1 MLSKLE
7 RLLRRAPL
15 VVKDYKGR
23 CVFINYVL
31 CVRMFVMNVLGPTHI
46 IISIYNNPRVYADVG
61 LLKFETFL
69 LLLLLLL
76 LHPLSLSL
84 SLVLSCTR
92 PAGNENC
99 MTQ

>member
-31 CVRMFVMNVLGPTHI
+31 CVRMFVMNVLGHTHI
-46 IISIYNNPRVYADVG
+46 IISIHNNPRVYADVG

-69 LLLLLLL
+69 LLLL
-76 LHPLSLSL
+76 SLSL
-84 SLVLSCTR
+84 SGFVMYTASR
-92 PAGNENC
+92 K
-99 MTQ
+99 